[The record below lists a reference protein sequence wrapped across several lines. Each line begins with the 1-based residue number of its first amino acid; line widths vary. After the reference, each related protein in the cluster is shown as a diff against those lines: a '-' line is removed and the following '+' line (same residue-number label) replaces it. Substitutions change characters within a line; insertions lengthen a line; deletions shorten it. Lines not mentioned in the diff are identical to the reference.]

1 MTILIDPYRF
11 GAGSGGGFT
20 DPTDFAGLQLWLA
33 ADVAGLGTGAVT
45 TWPDQSGQ
53 GHDATG
59 QGTTKPAKVANV
71 VNGLPVI
78 RFNGSTSYFTLP
90 DYMGGFTASTWF
102 ATLKLDNYPTVS
114 EGTAGL
120 FTMDT
125 SSSSTF
131 YPYPGAGIFLGYGTT
146 DRYGIFDPGT
156 SLSAWH
162 RLIITVD
169 SQRRR
174 YSGKAVGPTTSM
186 GTAWSAG
193 NTMSHWIRMTSRRW
207 MLTSPRA
214 WDHERRDTHPASHQQ
229 VSASRIPPMPSA
241 R

>member
-169 SQRRR
+169 SLVTGNWRL
-174 YSGKAVGPTTSM
+174 YLNGVSIGSESLLTVDFPTTPIL
-186 GTAWSAG
+186 GK
-193 NTMSHWIRMTSRRW
+193 SRGPYY
-207 MLTSPRA
+207 LDGDCVECGQYNVA
-214 WDHERRDTHPASHQQ
+214 LDTDDIATLD
-229 VSASRIPPMPSA
+229 AYLAA
-241 R
+241 RVGS